1 LGILRGRSD
10 AGDWYFDFGVYLAEL
25 RLENPAAG
33 HGRLLG
39 CGNGT
44 LRLEEKHMDWTIEEY
59 LDYINHLLAQ
69 AESDNYTW
77 EDH

>member
-1 LGILRGRSD
+1 
-10 AGDWYFDFGVYLAEL
+10 
-25 RLENPAAG
+25 
-33 HGRLLG
+33 
-39 CGNGT
+39 
-44 LRLEEKHMDWTIEEY
+44 MDWTIEEY